1 MSINSF
7 RLAMKSTID
16 ADPFPP
22 DDAPFVLMMM
32 SVMLMLKLKMMF
44 KLIIMLMLIIH
55 TTQSQS
61 TARC

>member
-1 MSINSF
+1 MSINSLK
-7 RLAMKSTID
+7 LAMKSIID
-16 ADPFPP
+16 DDAFPP
-22 DDAPFVLMMM
+22 DAAPFVLMMM